1 MRGKDVESKRYSV
14 NHRNRLCGEM
24 KSWPESSK
32 SEKVGLRHGRKE
44 ETITREKIRD
54 EKIIEDERR

>member
-1 MRGKDVESKRYSV
+1 MRGKDVERKRYSV

-32 SEKVGLRHGRKE
+32 SGKMVLRHGRKE
-44 ETITREKIRD
+44 ETITWEKIR
-54 EKIIEDERR
+54 EDERG

>member
-1 MRGKDVESKRYSV
+1 MRRKDVERKRYSV

-32 SEKVGLRHGRKE
+32 LEKVGLRHGRKE
-44 ETITREKIRD
+44 ETITQDKTR
-54 EKIIEDERR
+54 EDERG